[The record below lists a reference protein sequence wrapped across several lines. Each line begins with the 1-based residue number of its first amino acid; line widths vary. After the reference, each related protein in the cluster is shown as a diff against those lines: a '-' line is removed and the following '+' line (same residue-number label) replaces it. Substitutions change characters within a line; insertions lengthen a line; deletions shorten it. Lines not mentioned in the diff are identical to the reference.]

1 MTDAPIE
8 ADQAIPSD
16 LTEGRRVQDD
26 IEAAL
31 HAAGYGDQD
40 VFYIKLA
47 MEEALVNAIKHGN
60 QLDPAKTVRVWY
72 AVAPHR
78 FDCTITDEGPGF
90 DPGEV
95 PDPTLP
101 ENLDRPCGRGLFLI
115 RRFMTTVD
123 YHGRGNV
130 VTMSKVRAAAE

>member
-1 MTDAPIE
+1 M
-8 ADQAIPSD
+8 ADCSHAAEESIPSD

-60 QLDPAKTVRVWY
+60 QLDPAKKVFVSYTV
-72 AVAPHR
+72 AADR
-78 FDCTITDEGPGF
+78 FDCKIADEGPGF

-115 RRFMTTVD
+115 RRFMTDVT
-123 YHGRGNV
+123 YHGKGNV
-130 VTMSKVRAAAE
+130 VTMSKVRAPAE

>member
-1 MTDAPIE
+1 M
-8 ADQAIPSD
+8 ADTLAAEESIPSD
-16 LTEGRRVQDD
+16 LAEGRRVQDG

-60 QLDPAKTVRVWY
+60 QLDPAKKVFVWY
-72 AVAPHR
+72 RVGPER
-78 FDCTITDEGPGF
+78 FDCKIADEGPGF
-90 DPGEV
+90 DPGDV

-115 RRFMTTVD
+115 RRFMTDVT
-123 YHGRGNV
+123 YHGKGNV

>member
-1 MTDAPIE
+1 MANSAHT
-8 ADQAIPSD
+8 ADECIPSD
-16 LTEGRRVQDD
+16 LAEGRRVQDD
-26 IEAAL
+26 IEAVL

-60 QLDPAKTVRVWY
+60 QLDPSKKVCVSYTVTSE
-72 AVAPHR
+72 R
-78 FDCTITDEGPGF
+78 FDCRIVDEGPGF

-115 RRFMTTVD
+115 RRFMTDVT
-123 YHGRGNV
+123 YHGKGNV
-130 VTMSKVRAAAE
+130 VTMCRVRAAAE